1 MKTMSETE
9 IVKAVKEMTEEKK
22 KTLAE
27 KLSDELYLDDNS
39 KGILDALQ
47 EKAVSRKLLVFIVA
61 TCLLVWSTLDPSDWS
76 MIALIYIGSQSAVDI
91 AKVWKGM

>member
-1 MKTMSETE
+1 MSENE
-9 IVKAVKEMTEEKK
+9 IIKGIKDLDEEKRKELGK
-22 KTLAE
+22 KVV
-27 KLSDELYLDDNS
+27 DQLYLNDKE

-76 MIALIYIGSQSAVDI
+76 MIALIYIGGQSAVDI
-91 AKVWKGM
+91 AKVWKGL

>member
-1 MKTMSETE
+1 MSENE
-9 IVKAVKEMTEEKK
+9 IIKGIKDLDEKK
-22 KTLAE
+22 RKQLGQKVVE
-27 KLSDELYLDDNS
+27 ELYLDRKD

-76 MIALIYIGSQSAVDI
+76 MIALIYIGGQSAVDI
-91 AKVWKGM
+91 AKVWKGL